1 VIQNLDPIQLLALL
15 CLCLKEISSTLLEKM
30 PGLEHIHKKPQVRQQ
45 EGQALCFDEFSSSV
59 SKGNPF
65 SVPGFIK

>member
-1 VIQNLDPIQLLALL
+1 
-15 CLCLKEISSTLLEKM
+15 M
-30 PGLEHIHKKPQVRQQ
+30 PGLEHIHNKPQVRQQ